1 MFRID
6 ISNTMANNAVR
17 ATVRYT
23 VEEDACLGKKYD
35 SWTEEKTLELIG
47 GCVLGRTEVLCNVFG
62 QKVTTMVVEGIDDL
76 SLPLITEVSERNSV
90 FGVNSVTVVRI
101 KSSIEAAMDQARPV
115 RSSRPMPGR
124 TISNISISIKR
135 AERPRW

>member
-23 VEEDACLGKKYD
+23 VEEDTCLGKKTD
-35 SWTEEKTLELIG
+35 SWTEEKTLELLG
-47 GCVLGRTEVLCNVFG
+47 GCVLGRTEVLCTVFG
-62 QKVTTMVVEGIDDL
+62 QKVTTMVVEGIEGL
-76 SLPLITEVSERNSV
+76 SLPLITELSERNTV
-90 FGVNSVTVVRI
+90 FGVNSVTLIRI
-101 KSSIEAAMDQARPV
+101 KMNKYSGEFIGLPTRP
-115 RSSRPMPGR
+115 SRPLPGR
-124 TISNISISIKR
+124 GIGNISVTVKR

>member
-23 VEEDACLGKKYD
+23 VEEDTCLGKKTD
-35 SWTEEKTLELIG
+35 SWTEEKTLELLG
-47 GCVLGRTEVLCNVFG
+47 GCVLGRTEVLCTVFG
-62 QKVTTMVVEGIDDL
+62 QKVTTMVVEGIDGL
-76 SLPLITEVSERNSV
+76 SLPLITELTERNSV
-90 FGVNSVTVVRI
+90 FGINSVTVVRI

-115 RSSRPMPGR
+115 RPSRPMPGR
-124 TISNISISIKR
+124 TIGNISVSIKR